1 MHTPMNDQIE
11 SQKGLSQPGKFR
23 EPDSLP
29 AFTPPSGAPSKR
41 KRAAVTLLGVL
52 LALGALWVAKTRWA
66 AVAKKPAANARAESF
81 PVPVVAGTV
90 AQRDVPIYLDGL
102 GTVQAFNTVTVHVR
116 VDGQLEKLLFKEGQ
130 DVHVGDLLAQIDPS
144 PFQAQLDQALAKR
157 GQDEAQLNLQRVEL
171 KREAAL
177 LAAKID
183 SQDAYDQVA
192 AQVKALE
199 AAVNADQA
207 AIESANVQL
216 GYTRITSPIEG
227 RVGIQL
233 VDVGNIV
240 HATDAT
246 GLVVITQLR
255 PIEVIFTLPEQ
266 TLGEIQ
272 NQEIQGA
279 PAVLAVDRDNRTVLD
294 EGKLA
299 VIDNQI
305 DPTTGTI
312 KLKAVFPNPD
322 LRLWPGQFVNARLL
336 VTTRKAGIVVPAPVI
351 QRGPEGPYAFVIKPD
366 ATVEIR
372 PVKVAQIQDGVALID
387 DGLSAGEQVVVDGQY
402 KLQAHSRV
410 KVAGAGKAGPAA
422 GEDSKVQAS
431 AP

>member
-1 MHTPMNDQIE
+1 MRTDNQISSGPGVSRQGE
-11 SQKGLSQPGKFR
+11 SPESPAPR
-23 EPDSLP
+23 PSLRP
-29 AFTPPSGAPSKR
+29 VLFLAGVVCVVL
-41 KRAAVTLLGVL
+41 AAGGV
-52 LALGALWVAKTRWA
+52 WA
-66 AVAKKPAANARAESF
+66 VKKKPAAGTNRPGALAGAASF
-81 PVPVVAGTV
+81 PVPVVSGEV
-90 AQRDVPIYLDGL
+90 LQRDVPIYLDGL
-102 GTVQAFNTVTVHVR
+102 GTVQAFNTVTVRVR
-116 VDGQLEKLLFKEGQ
+116 VDGELQKLAFREGQ
-130 DVHVGDLLAQIDPS
+130 DVHAGDLLAQIDPA

-192 AQVKALE
+192 AQVTALE

-240 HATDAT
+240 HASDAT
-246 GLVVITQLR
+246 GLVVLTQLR

-272 NQEIQGA
+272 KSENQGA
-279 PAVLAVDRDNRTVLD
+279 SAVLAVDRDNRTVLD
-294 EGKLA
+294 AGKLA

-372 PVKVAQIQDGVALID
+372 PVKVAQIQDGLALID

-410 KVAGAGKAGPAA
+410 KVAGAAKAGRTAR
-422 GEDSKVQAS
+422 EDLKAQAS

>member
-29 AFTPPSGAPSKR
+29 AFAPPSGAPSKR
-41 KRAAVTLLGVL
+41 KWVGVAFLCVL
-52 LALGALWVAKTRWA
+52 LALAVLWVAKTRWA
-66 AVAKKPAANARAESF
+66 AAAKKPAANARAEAF

-144 PFQAQLDQALAKR
+144 PFQAQLDQAQAKR

-183 SQDAYDQVA
+183 SQDAYDQVT

-240 HATDAT
+240 HATDAI

-272 NQEIQGA
+272 KQEIQDA

-366 ATVEIR
+366 STVEIR
-372 PVKVAQIQDGVALID
+372 PVKVAQIQDGLALID
-387 DGLSAGEQVVVDGQY
+387 DGLSAGEQVVEDGQY

>member
-1 MHTPMNDQIE
+1 MA
-11 SQKGLSQPGKFR
+11 L
-23 EPDSLP
+23 
-29 AFTPPSGAPSKR
+29 AFLCVPLVLGTLW
-41 KRAAVTLLGVL
+41 AVKER
-52 LALGALWVAKTRWA
+52 LASA
-66 AVAKKPAANARAESF
+66 AKKPPATARPDAF

-116 VDGQLEKLLFKEGQ
+116 VDGQLQKLAFREGQ
-130 DVHVGDLLAQIDPS
+130 DVHVGDLLAQIDPA
-144 PFQAQLDQALAKR
+144 PFQAQLDQAAAKK
-157 GQDEAQLNLQRVEL
+157 GQDQAQLNLQRVEL

-192 AQVKALE
+192 AQVAALE
-199 AAVNADQA
+199 AAVNADEA
-207 AIESANVQL
+207 AIESARVQFA
-216 GYTRITSPIEG
+216 YTRVVSPIDG

-240 HATDAT
+240 HANDTT

-266 TLGEIQ
+266 TLREIQ
-272 NQEIQGA
+272 RAEA
-279 PAVLAVDRDNRTVLD
+279 ATTLPVLAVDRDNRTVLD

-305 DPTTGTI
+305 DTTTGTI
-312 KLKAVFPNPD
+312 KLKAIFPNPA

-336 VTTRKAGIVVPAPVI
+336 VTTRPGGIVVPAPVI
-351 QRGPEGPYAFVIKPD
+351 QRGPDGAYAFVITPD
-366 ATVEIR
+366 STVEIR
-372 PVKVAQIQDGVALID
+372 RVKVAQIQDGLALID
-387 DGLSAGEQVVVDGQY
+387 EGLRAGEQVVVDGQY
-402 KLQAHSRV
+402 KLQANSRV
-410 KVAGAGKAGPAA
+410 KISGAGKQGKPA
-422 GEDSKVQAS
+422 GEDAKAEVS
-431 AP
+431 AQ